1 MNPHDRLGSADF
13 KSAVSADFTI
23 RAMGR
28 YLHRIVFALRNAARY
43 FPEYTA
49 RYISRLRMMLCTY
62 SRVSVYGIDSTHSGM
77 SL

>member
-1 MNPHDRLGSADF
+1 MNCALDDF

-23 RAMGR
+23 RAMNR
-28 YLHRIVFALRNAARY
+28 YSPSYRVCTAEAAGY
-43 FPEYTA
+43 FPEYTS